1 MDLVPS
7 AIWALGLVFARVG
20 ALMMLVPGIGDQ
32 FVPARV
38 RLMVALFLAFVIAP
52 VVAPGVPPLPEQPGM
67 MAALIGLEVLVG
79 LGIGMAARMLFS
91 TLATAGTIVGMQTG
105 LAMAMTFDPTQG
117 GQGAIFGTFLAI
129 MGTTLVFQADAHHW
143 FIAGAVNTYALMAP
157 GAGVPWGD
165 MARFLIGA
173 FARSFLLAVQITAPL
188 LVFGIV
194 FNVALGILNRVAPQ
208 IQVFFILQPLQVM
221 LGLALFLI
229 TAGAGMLVWLEAVV
243 TVGRDLA
250 TGGPGGGG

>member
-1 MDLVPS
+1 MEFVP
-7 AIWALGLVFARVG
+7 ATIWALGLVFARVG

-52 VVAPGVPPLPEQPGM
+52 VVQARVPPLPEQPGA
-67 MAALIGLEVLVG
+67 MAALIGMELLIG
-79 LGIGMAARMLFS
+79 LGIGLGTRMLFS

-117 GQGAIFGTFLAI
+117 GQGAIFGTFLAL
-129 MGTTLVFQADAHHW
+129 MGTTLVFQANAHHW
-143 FIAGAVNTYALMAP
+143 FIAGAVNTYAMMGP
-157 GAGVPWGD
+157 GAPVPWGD
-165 MARFLIGA
+165 MAQFLIGA
-173 FARSFLLAVQITAPL
+173 FAKSFLLAVQITAPL

-208 IQVFFILQPLQVM
+208 IQVFFIAQPIQIM
-221 LGLALFLI
+221 LGLALFMV

-243 TVGRDLA
+243 DAGQALA